1 MVNLKKAGAIGVLL
15 TMLSGLA
22 MELRTQVYANESNII
37 RLLEREKTTKEL
49 LIEIKDD
56 IKYIKRNIP
65 REKK

>member
-1 MVNLKKAGAIGVLL
+1 MFNLKKAGAIGVLI

-37 RLLEREKTTKEL
+37 RILEREKTTKEL

>member
-1 MVNLKKAGAIGVLL
+1 MFNLKKAGAIGVLI
-15 TMLSGLA
+15 TILSGLA